1 MFDPRSLLAQYHRQG
16 QPIKDDIANMQRM
29 PRRWSPFRPAARTT
43 HSVRHAARHLAPPA
57 AHPHLRPRKWEIEAP
72 LVLDSTPVRS
82 SILYTSDTIKALSAL
97 ATSRRNLVQLF
108 TLCSFV
114 LLVHLIRS
122 LLLEVKLSKRVQ
134 SPPAASTSHVQPNSA
149 TLSASMER
157 ESSDSSRNADAGGTG
172 TYWLKRGEWKRTSS
186 AVGFACLVTLG
197 CIGVK
202 IVTAIIGHGVWSGEC
217 MALVFASGGLRQG
230 LTKQICLR
238 QTSSSRPS
246 FISSV
251 CMSVSGWQS
260 GGSHWESWR
269 WCATRSGRH
278 NARGVG
284 EILDKVDSVTA
295 GNA

>member
-1 MFDPRSLLAQYHRQG
+1 MASRTGLDRRDVYGVPRSESTGMFDCLSLRNTAITRGSLSRKLQLIRSECLDDGALFALLLG
-16 QPIKDDIANMQRM
+16 PLIASGMLHDTL
-29 PRRWSPFRPAARTT
+29 RRLT
-43 HSVRHAARHLAPPA
+43 A
-57 AHPHLRPRKWEIEAP
+57 AHPHLRPRIWEIEAP

-114 LLVHLIRS
+114 LLVHLVRS

-134 SPPAASTSHVQPNSA
+134 SPSAGPASHVQPNSA

-157 ESSDSSRNADAGGTG
+157 ESSDTSRYADSGGTG

-217 MALVFASGGLRQG
+217 MALTF
-230 LTKQICLR
+230 
-238 QTSSSRPS
+238 TSVG
-246 FISSV
+246 SV
-251 CMSVSGWQS
+251 
-260 GGSHWESWR
+260 GS
-269 WCATRSGRH
+269 
-278 NARGVG
+278 
-284 EILDKVDSVTA
+284 D
-295 GNA
+295 